1 MPMFNE
7 RALFSCGW
15 LMQPPASDLHH
26 RAFPLP
32 GDQPQY
38 TPDRVIDITHIR
50 LELTLDFAQRRIS
63 GTATLS
69 ARALAATVA
78 TVVLDA
84 DELEVHEV
92 RLRRLSSANGAAD
105 EPVSYEIG
113 AKTLLLRLA
122 SALERDAEFQ
132 LVIAYSAQPERGLYF
147 IQPDAGYPDKQPHV
161 WTQGQDL
168 DARAWFP
175 CHTLPDDK
183 ATSEMIA
190 TVPAEMFALSN
201 GELVGRTE
209 HDDGTA
215 TFHWREHTPHA
226 AYLITLA
233 VGPFV
238 EVRDE
243 WDGLPVTYYVLPG
256 YEDAARRVMGRT
268 PQMLQ
273 YFSDKIGVRY
283 PYEKYAQV
291 CVSDFIMGGM
301 ENTSATTLTD
311 MVLPDERVMPD
322 FVHESLVAHELAH
335 QWFGDLLTCRDWS
348 HGWLNE
354 GFATYFESLWIEH
367 AQGEDEFRYNLYL
380 HAQLYQQ
387 EDSKRH
393 RRPLVM
399 RSYNQPIDIFDMHL
413 YPKGGWVLHMLRA
426 QLGDEDWWRALNH
439 YVTKHRETTVLTH
452 DFQRAIQEATG
463 RNFDKFFD
471 QFVFTG
477 GHPEYSV
484 SYAWDDATRTAT
496 LTVKQ
501 RQSLDELTPLFDL
514 PVLVRFETSA
524 GLHDLPVR
532 IQDAE
537 QRLSFVLPEQPRLV
551 RFDPSGDLLKTLDF
565 PRPVALLRY
574 QLVHDTTVIGR
585 IEAAHELARLS
596 TRAAVIALGEALLR
610 EPFWGVQVQIA
621 QALGEVRTPAA
632 REALLAALSLSNTR
646 ARRAVVAALATFKR
660 DETIAA
666 TVWQRFTEGDPS
678 YYVEAEAVRA
688 QGLLKSAHGFEHM
701 LAALERSS
709 WNDLLQMYALLG
721 LGELRDPRAVP
732 VAIEWSSYGKGL
744 WARQGALGA
753 LGMLGTL
760 PAHTQEVVEHLSL
773 LLDDPLLRVREH
785 AVAALHKIGDLQAI
799 PALERAIR
807 RDRDG
812 RIIRRSREAIVAI
825 RANASRPA
833 ELAALR
839 QDVDQLIEEN
849 RKLRDRLDLIDQVST
864 AADE

>member
-15 LMQPPASDLHH
+15 LMQPPVSDLHH

-32 GDQPQY
+32 GDQPHY
-38 TPDRVIDITHIR
+38 TPDRAIDITHIR
-50 LELTLDFAQRRIS
+50 LELKVDFAQRQIS
-63 GTATLS
+63 GSATLS
-69 ARALAATVA
+69 ARVLAATVA
-78 TVVLDA
+78 AVVLDA
-84 DELEVHEV
+84 DELDVHAV
-92 RLRRLSSANGAAD
+92 RLRRLPSVDDGSDG
-105 EPVSYEIG
+105 PVSFEIG
-113 AKTLLLRLA
+113 AKTLLLRFA

-201 GELVGRTE
+201 GELLSRTE
-209 HDDGTA
+209 HSDGTA

-238 EVRDE
+238 EIRDE

-256 YEDAARRVMGRT
+256 YEEAARRVMGRT

-291 CVSDFIMGGM
+291 CVTDFIMGGM

-311 MVLPDERVMPD
+311 TVLPDERVMPD
-322 FVHESLVAHELAH
+322 FVYESLVAHELAH
-335 QWFGDLLTCRDWS
+335 QWFGDLVTCRDWS

-367 AQGEDEFRYNLYL
+367 AQGEDAFRYNLYQQ
-380 HAQLYQQ
+380 AQLYRQ
-387 EDSKRH
+387 EDSARY
-393 RRPLVM
+393 RRPIVM

-413 YPKGGWVLHMLRA
+413 YPKGGCVLHMLRA
-426 QLGDEDWWRALNH
+426 QLGDDDWWRVLKH

-452 DFQRAIQEATG
+452 DFQHAIQEATG

-471 QFVFTG
+471 QFIFTG

-484 SYAWDDATRTAT
+484 SYAWDEARHTAT

-501 RQSLDELTPLFDL
+501 RQTLDALTPLFDL

-524 GLHDLPVR
+524 GLHDLSVR

-537 QRLSFVLPEQPRLV
+537 QTLSFVLPEQPRLV
-551 RFDPSGDLLKTLDF
+551 RFDPYGDLLKTLEF
-565 PRPVALLRY
+565 PRPLALLRY

-596 TRAAVIALGEALLR
+596 TRAAVTALAEALLR
-610 EPFWGVQVQIA
+610 DPFWGVQVQIA
-621 QALGEVRTPAA
+621 QALGEVRSPAA
-632 REALLAALSLSNTR
+632 REALLAGLSLPNTR
-646 ARRAVVAALATFKR
+646 ARRAVVAALASFKR

-666 TVWQRFTEGDPS
+666 TVWQRFVEGDPS

-688 QGLLKSAHGFEHM
+688 QGLLKSVQGFEHM
-701 LAALERSS
+701 LAALERPS
-709 WNDLLQMYALLG
+709 WNNLLQMHALLG

-744 WARQGALGA
+744 WARVGALNA
-753 LGMLGTL
+753 LGILGAL
-760 PAHTQEVVEHLSL
+760 PAHTQEIVEHLSL
-773 LLDDPLLRVREH
+773 LLDDPLLRVREQ
-785 AVAALHKIGDLQAI
+785 AVAALHKIGDSQAI
-799 PALERAIR
+799 PALERTAR

-812 RIIRRSREAIVAI
+812 RIIRRSREAIAAI
-825 RANASRPA
+825 RANTGRPA

-839 QDVDQLIEEN
+839 QDVDQLMEEN
-849 RKLRDRLDLIDQVST
+849 RKLRDRLDALDPART
-864 AADE
+864 